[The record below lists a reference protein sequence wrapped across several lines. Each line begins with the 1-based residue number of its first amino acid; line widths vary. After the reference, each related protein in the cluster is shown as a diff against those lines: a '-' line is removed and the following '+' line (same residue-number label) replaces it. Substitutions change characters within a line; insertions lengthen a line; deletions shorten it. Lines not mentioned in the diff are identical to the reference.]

1 MSPHGHETA
10 LRGPIELFHALIA
23 AAATALSVENTQ
35 RSCARHSIGPTLSIS
50 RSSPSLP
57 HTGHKHRCRTSLVFI
72 IDLMG
77 SAEHGRDYPWQFMK
91 HCARWRSENV
101 SKSTTLS
108 WRVSRWSSATGAGGS
123 DHGRGGDRHPVP
135 ARS

>member
-50 RSSPSLP
+50 R
-57 HTGHKHRCRTSLVFI
+57 HRQACRTPGISTDVGRPWFSSSISDGASAPPRIVHSSVYLPMAIHEALREVAFRERLKIHDI
-72 IDLMG
+72 ILEGIEMVLRNR
-77 SAEHGRDYPWQFMK
+77 GR
-91 HCARWRSENV
+91 RE
-101 SKSTTLS
+101 
-108 WRVSRWSSATGAGGS
+108 
-123 DHGRGGDRHPVP
+123 
-135 ARS
+135 